1 MLDQS
6 EGQNISLLI
15 RPRAHISWNHNV
27 AWGWS
32 KNGESFRAP
41 SGPLLPQGYKHYPP
55 SPLLVFQCILR
66 ESSFCSSSLNDSGEE
81 KGGSVMLRE
90 GVCLWKPQLQPPLCW
105 GRTGGSTHPGQLW
118 PQTWQLKGI
127 LSVDSCPMSH
137 SPPLPGAGKG
147 LTQRFPN
154 RFPNRGCTLNSSAQ
168 ASPHT
173 T

>member
-15 RPRAHISWNHNV
+15 RPRAHISWDHNV

-32 KNGESFRAP
+32 KKGESFRVP
-41 SGPLLPQGYKHYPP
+41 SGPLLPQGCKHHPP

-90 GVCLWKPQLQPPLCW
+90 VSAS
-105 GRTGGSTHPGQLW
+105 GSP
-118 PQTWQLKGI
+118 
-127 LSVDSCPMSH
+127 SCSLR
-137 SPPLPGAGKG
+137 SAGD
-147 LTQRFPN
+147 
-154 RFPNRGCTLNSSAQ
+154 AQ
-168 ASPHT
+168 AAPPIQANSGHRPGS
-173 T
+173 